1 VHAQPEGCSL
11 PAGTGAK
18 AKVSDDILAAI
29 IDDMKPQLRSQDYSK
44 AVEQAVVDI
53 GLALAGKSPHHS
65 ADGDDAFVFWFF
77 TAVVLGVCSCSFV
90 SNWRK
95 KKRFQ
100 VRGRQMTLRLLACVV

>member
-1 VHAQPEGCSL
+1 MHAQPEGCSL